1 MSLKRRFNPFKK
13 TYGLDEME
21 MLSFLGELLLFSDLT
36 TDERALFLPHLHKR
50 TYEKDEVV
58 FLRNDPAHALYI
70 VARGEVMLTLDQDEE
85 TEEIMRVDKGSIIG
99 ETSILKNKKRF
110 VNAVVKSEKATLF
123 VLPQVSIHDIFSS
136 HAKIKV
142 KMLEAVSNLYHD
154 LNQDILKTYQN
165 SHGFFYMSNVYNRK

>member
-1 MSLKRRFNPFKK
+1 M
-13 TYGLDEME
+13 
-21 MLSFLGELLLFSDLT
+21 
-36 TDERALFLPHLHKR
+36 
-50 TYEKDEVV
+50 
-58 FLRNDPAHALYI
+58 RNDPAHALYI

>member
-1 MSLKRRFNPFKK
+1 MKRRFNPFKK

-21 MLSFLGELLLFSDLT
+21 MLSFLGELILFSDLT
-36 TDERALFLPHLHKR
+36 TDERALFLPHLHRR

-70 VARGEVMLTLDQDEE
+70 LAKGEVMMTIDHEDEV
-85 TEEIMRVDKGSIIG
+85 EEIMRVDKGSIIG
-99 ETSILKNKKRF
+99 ETSILKNKRRF
-110 VNAVVKSEKATLF
+110 VNAVVVSERASLF

-136 HAKIKV
+136 HIKVKV
-142 KMLEAVSNLYHD
+142 KMLEAVSDLYHD

-165 SHGFFYMSNVYNRK
+165 SRGFFYMSNVYNRK